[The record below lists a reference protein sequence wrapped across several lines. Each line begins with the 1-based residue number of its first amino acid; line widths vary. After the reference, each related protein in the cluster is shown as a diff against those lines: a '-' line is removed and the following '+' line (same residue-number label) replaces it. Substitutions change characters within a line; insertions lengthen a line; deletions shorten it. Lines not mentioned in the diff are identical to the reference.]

1 MTETAGSRLQKAR
14 REAGYETAADA
25 ARAFG
30 WPEITYQAHEADR
43 RGIRPALAAQY
54 ARAFKVSAAW
64 ILTGEERL
72 SLGVADRK
80 LTQLKVLG
88 LVEAGAWR
96 EAEAMGTDIRSV
108 AAPMDQRF
116 PKSNQF
122 LLEVRGDSMD
132 RCRPTPLL
140 PGTLLRCIDFKSG
153 EVTLKSGQ
161 IAVVERKRD
170 GGHLI
175 ETTVKRVH
183 VFADRVELH
192 PESSN
197 KIHQPIVIRNDWKHQ
212 DRTTVEVVAIVT
224 GLISEFEI

>member
-1 MTETAGSRLQKAR
+1 MQEARKA
-14 REAGYETAADA
+14 AGYDTAADA

-54 ARAFKVSAAW
+54 ARAFKVSQAW
-64 ILTGEERL
+64 LLTGEGPRSGNGSAEKKLVAL
-72 SLGVADRK
+72 SVLGV
-80 LTQLKVLG
+80 
-88 LVEAGAWR
+88 VEAGTWR
-96 EAEAMGTDIRSV
+96 EADTMGTGERVV
-108 AAPMDQRF
+108 AAPADQRF
-116 PKSNQF
+116 PNSRQF

-140 PGTLLRCIDFKSG
+140 PGALIRCIDFRGG
-153 EVTLKSGQ
+153 EISLKTGQ

-183 VFADRVELH
+183 VYPDRIELH

-197 KIHQPIVIRNDWKHQ
+197 KTHQPIVIRNDWKHQ
-212 DRTTVEVVAIVT
+212 ERTTVEVVAIVT
-224 GLISEFEI
+224 GLFSEFEI